1 MSLISIVT
9 VVLDDALG
17 LRATADSLSGQAT
30 SNFEWL
36 VKDGGSTDGTAE
48 SLATLT
54 PRPAWCES
62 SPDAGIYGA
71 MNAAATHAQG
81 DWLLFLNAGDVLSD
95 NTTLAHVD
103 PILSSTRADW
113 AFGSVRNLDAS
124 GRAVGWQNAS
134 PFNPLGLAIGQTT
147 VPHQACFIR
156 RRLFDDLG
164 GYRTDFGT
172 EADQEFLYRASLRGA
187 PEEIVWPIADFRM
200 GGRGM
205 QRPTGH
211 FARAMRRARRE
222 QGLPILGNRLADET
236 ATAALLAKEY
246 LKAAEARLTRRIG
259 RRSE

>member
-9 VVLDDALG
+9 VVLNDAPG
-17 LRATADSLSGQAT
+17 LRATATSLGGQQFT
-30 SNFEWL
+30 DFEWL
-36 VKDGGSTDGTAE
+36 VKDGDSTDGTAQALL
-48 SLATLT
+48 SLT
-54 PRPAWCES
+54 PMPVWSES
-62 SPDAGIYGA
+62 SPDTGIYDA
-71 MNAAATHAQG
+71 MNAAAAHATG
-81 DWLLFLNAGDVLSD
+81 EWLLFLNAGDVLSES
-95 NTTLAHVD
+95 TTLAHVAT
-103 PILSSTRADW
+103 ILGTTRADW

-124 GRAVGWQNAS
+124 GRAVGWQSAS

-156 RRLFDDLG
+156 RGLFENLG

-222 QGLPILGNRLADET
+222 QGRPLLGNRLTDNA

-246 LKAAEARLTRRIG
+246 INAAEARLIG
-259 RRSE
+259 RISQADR

>member
-9 VVLDDALG
+9 VVLNDEPG
-17 LRATADSLSGQAT
+17 LRATAESLDSQDFT
-30 SNFEWL
+30 DFEWL

-48 SLATLT
+48 MLPSLT
-54 PRPAWCES
+54 PLPAWCES
-62 SPDAGIYGA
+62 SPDTGIYAA
-71 MNAAATHAQG
+71 MNTAAAHATG
-81 DWLLFLNAGDVLSD
+81 SWLLFLNAGDVLSER
-95 NTTLAHVD
+95 TTLAHVATLLRD
-103 PILSSTRADW
+103 TRADW
-113 AFGSVRNLDAS
+113 AFGSVRNLDEW
-124 GRAVGWQNAS
+124 GRAVGWQSAS

-156 RRLFDDLG
+156 RELFEKLG

-172 EADQEFLYRASLRGA
+172 EADQEFLYRASLHGA

-222 QGLPILGNRLADET
+222 QGRPLLGNRLTDDA

-246 LKAAEARLTRRIG
+246 LRAAEARLIGRIG
-259 RRSE
+259 RP

>member
-1 MSLISIVT
+1 MRLISIVT
-9 VVLDDALG
+9 VVLNDESG
-17 LRATADSLSGQAT
+17 LRATAESLHSQDFT
-30 SNFEWL
+30 NFEWL
-36 VKDGGSTDGTAE
+36 VKDGGSTDGTGKMLP
-48 SLATLT
+48 SLTLL
-54 PRPAWCES
+54 PAWCES
-62 SPDAGIYGA
+62 SPDTGIYDA
-71 MNAAATHAQG
+71 MNTAAAHATG
-81 DWLLFLNAGDVLSD
+81 SWLLFLNAGDVLSER
-95 NTTLAHVD
+95 TTLTHVAT
-103 PILSSTRADW
+103 ILGRSRADW

-124 GRAVGWQNAS
+124 GRAVGWQSAS

-156 RRLFDDLG
+156 RELFEKLG

-187 PEEIVWPIADFRM
+187 PEEIVWPIADFRT

-222 QGLPILGNRLADET
+222 QGRPLLGNRLTDDA

-246 LKAAEARLTRRIG
+246 LRVAEARLIGRIG
-259 RRSE
+259 WP

>member
-1 MSLISIVT
+1 MSLISIIT
-9 VVLDDALG
+9 VVLNDEPG
-17 LRATADSLSGQAT
+17 LRATADSLSSQEFT
-30 SNFEWL
+30 DFQWL
-36 VKDGGSTDGTAE
+36 VKDGGSSDSTAE
-48 SLATLT
+48 MLRSLT
-54 PRPAWCES
+54 PLPAWCES
-62 SPDAGIYGA
+62 SPDTGIYDA
-71 MNAAATHAQG
+71 MNAAAARATG
-81 DWLLFLNAGDVLSD
+81 DWLLFLNAGDVLSES
-95 NTTLAHVD
+95 TTLGHVAT
-103 PILSSTRADW
+103 ILGATRADW

-124 GRAVGWQNAS
+124 GRAVGWQSAS

-156 RRLFDDLG
+156 RGLFESLG

-172 EADQEFLYRASLRGA
+172 EADQEFLHRASLRGT

-222 QGLPILGNRLADET
+222 QGRPLLGNRLTDDA

-246 LKAAEARLTRRIG
+246 LRAAEARLIGRIG
-259 RRSE
+259 GP